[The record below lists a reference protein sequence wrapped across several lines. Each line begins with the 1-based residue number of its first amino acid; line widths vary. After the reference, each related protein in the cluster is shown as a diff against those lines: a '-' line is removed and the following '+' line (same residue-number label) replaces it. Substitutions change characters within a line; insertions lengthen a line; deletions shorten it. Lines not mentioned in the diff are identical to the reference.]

1 VAGDVEFYRET
12 LPPPPALEHEWR
24 TLETFARSSFF
35 TSWHWIGTLLAALP
49 GTPLPSLLRGV
60 AGGRTV
66 ALALLGAGISR
77 RRNGLVRSRA
87 LYLNETGDAR
97 FDALTIEHNGI
108 LAASGHEAAVF
119 DAALAWF
126 AGLRGE
132 VDELHLS
139 GSLLRPSEEA
149 VEARGLGRIETA
161 VPSYSVDL
169 AQLSP
174 GGELD
179 PVLSANAR
187 QQLRRAFRQFERA
200 GPLQL
205 SEATTTNEALEFF
218 AGLKE
223 LHCASWQRRGRAHGF
238 THAFFEPF
246 HRLLIERSFAE
257 NGVQL
262 LKASV
267 GDRVIGYLYNFRL
280 GSRIYAYQSG
290 FADGDRRE
298 RPGIVTHAL
307 AIRHAFRSGARVYDF
322 MAGRNRLKESLA
334 TRCEPM
340 LWQVFQ
346 QPRLA
351 FRLEHLGRRLK
362 HALDSQTPSFTVQ
375 QKDRKIVSSNR
386 LGAELA
392 AERQEGYVDSSY
404 RRGRVHWLPCRQG
417 NARSW

>member
-1 VAGDVEFYRET
+1 
-12 LPPPPALEHEWR
+12 LPPPAALEHEWR
-24 TLETFARSSFF
+24 TLAAFAPPSFF

-49 GTPLPSLLRGV
+49 QTQRPSLLRGV

-66 ALALLGAGISR
+66 ALALLGAGVSR

-87 LYLNETGDAR
+87 LYLNETGDPY

-108 LAASGHEAAVF
+108 LAAAGREAAVF
-119 DAALAWF
+119 DAALTWF
-126 AGLRGE
+126 AGLRE
-132 VDELHLS
+132 EADELHFS
-139 GSLLRPSEEA
+139 GSLLRPPEEA
-149 VEARGLGRIETA
+149 VEGRGLGRIETA

-169 AQLSP
+169 RRLSAT
-174 GGELD
+174 GELD
-179 PVLSANAR
+179 PTLSANAR

-205 SEATTTNEALEFF
+205 TEATTASEALDFF
-218 AGLKE
+218 AELKM
-223 LHCASWQRRGRAHGF
+223 LHCASWERRGRAHAF

-257 NGVQL
+257 DGVQL
-262 LKASV
+262 LKACV
-267 GDRVIGYLYNFRL
+267 GERAVGYLYNFRL
-280 GSRIYAYQSG
+280 GTRVYAYQSG
-290 FADGDRRE
+290 FADADRRE

-307 AIRHAFRSGARVYDF
+307 AIRHAFRSGAGVYDL

-340 LWQVFQ
+340 WWQTFQ

-362 HALDSQTPSFTVQ
+362 HALGPQKPLPAAP
-375 QKDRKIVSSNR
+375 QKDREIDR
-386 LGAELA
+386 PAG
-392 AERQEGYVDSSY
+392 G
-404 RRGRVHWLPCRQG
+404 
-417 NARSW
+417 